1 MKRNVWIIAS
11 LFLAACSGG
20 DSEATERSAEIDQD
34 VGSLTWHGYNCTEDC
49 SGHEAG
55 YDWAERK
62 GIDDVAD
69 CGGNSQSFIEG
80 CEAYVEENY

>member
-1 MKRNVWIIAS
+1 MKIFTLLAAAVFS
-11 LFLAACSGG
+11 LAACS
-20 DSEATERSAEIDQD
+20 DNSEEVEQTSVAEQD
-34 VGSLTWHGYNCTEDC
+34 GGSLTWHGYNCTEDC

-62 GIDDVAD
+62 GIDDAAD